1 MAWGTGTT
9 AADASAYEG
18 PSAGMGGGPRE
29 DNIGF
34 YLDDAL
40 TTADAFKAEQGKQA
54 AMDATQQ
61 ANIAASQPLA
71 GIAALSTGKH
81 RPVPGYELKVLPSA
95 QEFIAGSV
103 PSSVHVN
110 TGTPVTVPGIGLSDT
125 GHYTANPAH
134 VTGHLDKLQ
143 AQHPSW
149 RTPTPFFY
157 DESLG
162 NYPFQKAPGP
172 GAAASSLAYGSYREP
187 SYSHDA
193 RFSSGSPFSPVEK
206 FTAINAATGK
216 LYGDGVTP
224 HLFESRR
231 SSNVQ
236 PLKGDF
242 PLSIGGVAEEG
253 VKAPGFP
260 TTHSFMPNQLHGV
273 YNELA
278 DTAPFG
284 TPGSHWTYNPT
295 RMQDLIRINADTVKE
310 LVRKGFPADEIEQHE
325 SWHLAN
331 HTLANNVGMWGNK
344 VDFTNPVTGK
354 TEKLLDVISK
364 VDKATQQRIFNR
376 PTLHIAIFGYD
387 PQFLDEPIKNRYNN
401 HPLFN
406 GKPLAEKM
414 KIARALGAA
423 LNEAALLVDNIRTN
437 QKQHMLFW
445 NSMTDLLLNGKPP
458 EWSSEQ

>member
-172 GAAASSLAYGSYREP
+172 GAIGSSLAYGSYREP
-187 SYSHDA
+187 SYSQDA
-193 RFSSGSPFSPVEK
+193 RLSSGSPFSPVEK

-216 LYGDGVTP
+216 PYTEKDGVTP
-224 HLFESRR
+224 HLFESQR

-236 PLKGDF
+236 PLKGDI

-273 YNELA
+273 YNALA
-278 DTAPFG
+278 DISPSSTLN
-284 TPGSHWTYNPT
+284 YNPT

-331 HTLANNVGMWGNK
+331 HTLANNVGMWGSK